1 MKRPET
7 KHENWRWRFAA
18 AAEPVPGTTVT
29 GEYTLLDQIGLAE
42 VQVELDLEAPA
53 PRRARAADLAALLPE
68 QVHAGI
74 AEFQST
80 PICRT
85 GHPADDIL
93 FDLLNSIP
101 LDVWEMP
108 EDLEAMEGHVPV
120 MLEEC
125 LDALAAVADKR
136 YLDGTFGGGGHTR
149 ALLEL
154 GAEVVAFDRDP
165 AARERAE
172 DRLADHLDALTV
184 VHGNFADAL
193 ELLGPDAIGSFDGIL
208 LDLGI
213 SSIQLDDPERGFS
226 FQTEGP
232 LDMRMDTSRGQT
244 AADLVNTLE
253 PRELARIFK
262 VYGEEPQANRVASAI
277 ARARV
282 QAPIDTTKR
291 LAEVV
296 AQVLPR
302 TGKRHPAT
310 RVFQALR
317 IAVNDELES
326 LRRALPMLT
335 KLLKP
340 GGRLAII
347 SFHSLEDRIVKHFL
361 QETSREWLDRPEWPG
376 PRPNPEFAYR
386 LVGRKPVIPTEEEI
400 ERNPRSRS
408 AKLRVAERVYRP
420 EI

>member
-1 MKRPET
+1 MGLNSPRGVEYRLTEKMSYAPVRST
-7 KHENWRWRFAA
+7 HTLAQAA
-18 AAEPVPGTTVT
+18 AAYAEMPGQCQAAVAEYQEAEGLCST
-29 GEYTLLDQIGLAE
+29 G
-42 VQVELDLEAPA
+42 VLE
-53 PRRARAADLAALLPE
+53 
-68 QVHAGI
+68 
-74 AEFQST
+74 
-80 PICRT
+80 
-85 GHPADDIL
+85 DDIL
-93 FDLLNSIP
+93 MSMLDAMP
-101 LDVWEMP
+101 LDMWMTP
-108 EDLEAMEGHVPV
+108 EDLDLMSGHVPV

-125 LDALAAVADKR
+125 LDGLNAVGEKR
-136 YLDGTFGGGGHTR
+136 YLDGTFGGGGHTQ
-149 ALLEL
+149 ALLQL

-172 DRLADHLDALTV
+172 ERLSDHLDALTL

-193 ELLGPDAIGSFDGIL
+193 EILGPEAEQSFDGIL

-232 LDMRMDTSRGQT
+232 LDMRMDTSRGAT
-244 AADLVNTLE
+244 AADLVNSLE
-253 PRELARIFK
+253 ARELTRLFRE
-262 VYGEEPQANRVASAI
+262 YGEEPQAVRVANAI
-277 ARARV
+277 VKARAAGR
-282 QAPIDTTKR
+282 IETTEH
-291 LAEVV
+291 LAEIV
-296 AQVLPR
+296 ASVIPR
-302 TGKRHPAT
+302 TGKKHPAT

-361 QETSREWLDRPEWPG
+361 QETSREWNDRPEWPA
-376 PRPNPEFAYR
+376 PRPNPAFSYR
-386 LVGRKPVIPTEEEI
+386 LIGRKPVGPTEEEV

-408 AKLRVAERVYRP
+408 AKLRVAERVIRP
-420 EI
+420 QI